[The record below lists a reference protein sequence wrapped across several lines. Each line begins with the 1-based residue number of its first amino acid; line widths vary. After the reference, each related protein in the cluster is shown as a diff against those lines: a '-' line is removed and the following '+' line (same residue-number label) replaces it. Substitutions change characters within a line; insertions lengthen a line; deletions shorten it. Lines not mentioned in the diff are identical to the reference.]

1 MDMKKIPW
9 GEIVQ
14 EATPQLFH
22 LGREMISSWA
32 QKPGEQTNASWLA
45 GEMGKHIGMS
55 AEEAN
60 DFGDKV
66 MGGIDRFNATL
77 DAADRACQ
85 QGGTKEA
92 WLAKRLEELPAD
104 DMAARGAYLEEMR
117 NGLNVGNA
125 AAYHAMETGVLVG
138 DYPELPPGA
147 GEPWSKAQVK
157 GFAREIG
164 QQATL
169 AGSIGAAMDIEIP
182 EGLGGQADRPRRH
195 GDSGRYARFC
205 YRCGDEG
212 GCGRCVEDCIAQG
225 DDAEDAAGDTNPRA
239 HHHCLLGY
247 GKYPH
252 SRSVGASA
260 DQSLAG
266 CRTHGTCQLRC
277 NRKSGGRV
285 GNGQDLCTASR
296 RCSRGSGGQC
306 RPC

>member
-1 MDMKKIPW
+1 
-9 GEIVQ
+9 
-14 EATPQLFH
+14 
-22 LGREMISSWA
+22 
-32 QKPGEQTNASWLA
+32 
-45 GEMGKHIGMS
+45 
-55 AEEAN
+55 
-60 DFGDKV
+60 

-182 EGLGGQADRPRRH
+182 EGLGGKPIVLEGMETADDMR
-195 GDSGRYARFC
+195 GSAIDVGMKA
-205 YRCGDEG
+205 
-212 GCGRCVEDCIAQG
+212 VA
-225 DDAEDAAGDTNPRA
+225 
-239 HHHCLLGY
+239 
-247 GKYPH
+247 
-252 SRSVGASA
+252 VGALKIASHKGMMPKMLRA
-260 DQSLAG
+260 TPIPALITIACSGMENIRIAGQLAHRQISPSQAVERMGRVSGGAIGNLAG
-266 CRTHGTCQLRC
+266 ELVTGKIFALLPGGAAVGAAVSVALADSV
-277 NRKSGGRV
+277 KSTV
-285 GNGQDLCTASR
+285 SETVAVTALK
-296 RCSRGSGGQC
+296 GFAKV
-306 RPC
+306 RPLATKAVTTMVEKSQTIFASVKNFAKNLVTA